1 MSTIDRYTLEDAE
14 RNDMGYVFDNH
25 AEAEAVAVREH
36 LIVICNE
43 YEFSDSYLVD
53 DFTVSD
59 DEDTEDQGE

>member
-14 RNDMGYVFDNH
+14 RNEVIGFETEDYT
-25 AEAEAVAVREH
+25 EARDRARQDH
-36 LIVICNE
+36 LRVICYE

-59 DEDTEDQGE
+59 DEDTEG